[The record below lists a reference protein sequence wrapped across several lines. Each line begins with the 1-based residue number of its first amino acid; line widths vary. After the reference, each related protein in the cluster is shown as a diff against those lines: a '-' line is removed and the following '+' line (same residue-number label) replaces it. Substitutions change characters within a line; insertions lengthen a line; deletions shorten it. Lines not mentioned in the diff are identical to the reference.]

1 MASKIFGGANL
12 SDIARATRERPDSAT
27 PSGKEGARE
36 RPPGRPV
43 LAAAELALT
52 GRVVPPLERENIFS
66 VDPKRCRAWLH
77 HNRTSA
83 WYTRDR
89 CQDLIESI
97 AKDGQ
102 QEPAVARKLVGD
114 PNFDYELIYG
124 MRRRFACEF
133 LNARLRLR
141 VIEADDARAAVLMHI
156 ENADRQDI
164 TPMERALSF
173 QSQLEARIFPTQD
186 ALSDA
191 IGLTKGQVSKLIK
204 AASLMRQTTISQLF
218 PDKSVVPV
226 DAAYKLA
233 TLWDRPAAKEVIL
246 KAAQNLLQRERAGR
260 SPAEILKLL
269 IGSLDRSRKFDPVQ
283 RQYNL
288 GAAGRVVV
296 TRNARGKVTLAFP
309 QGLADVDKTAVL
321 SAVEQILKDLGH

>member
-12 SDIARATRERPDSAT
+12 SEIARSARQREDA
-27 PSGKEGARE
+27 SGGRADRTQ
-36 RPPGRPV
+36 PGRPV

-52 GRVVPPLERENIFS
+52 GRVVPALERENIFS
-66 VDPKRCRAWLH
+66 VNARRCRAWAH
-77 HNRTSA
+77 HNRTAA

-102 QEPAVARKLVGD
+102 QEPAVARKLAGD

-133 LNARLRLR
+133 LNAKLKLR

-173 QSQLEARIFPTQD
+173 QSQLEAKIFPTQD

-191 IGLTKGQVSKLIK
+191 IGLTKGQVSKLVK
-204 AASLMRQTTISQLF
+204 AATLMRQGTISQLF
-218 PDKSVVPV
+218 PDKSTVPV

-233 TLWDRPAAKEVIL
+233 TLWDRPGAKEVIL
-246 KAAQNLLQRERAGR
+246 KAAQNLLQKERAGR
-260 SPAEILKLL
+260 SPADLLKAL
-269 IGSLDRSRKFDPVQ
+269 IASLDRSRKFDPVQ
-283 RQYNL
+283 RHYNV
-288 GAAGRVVV
+288 GAAGRVIV

-309 QGLADVDKTAVL
+309 EGLVNVEK
-321 SAVEQILKDLGH
+321 SAVFVAIEQIMKDLI

>member
-1 MASKIFGGANL
+1 MASRIFGGANL
-12 SDIARATRERPDSAT
+12 SDIARA
-27 PSGKEGARE
+27 ARE
-36 RPPGRPV
+36 RPETPHPDADKTAPGRPV

-66 VDPKRCRAWLH
+66 VDPKRCRAWGY

-102 QEPAVARKLVGD
+102 QEPAVARKLNGD

-133 LNARLRLR
+133 LNMRLKLR

-173 QSQLEARIFPTQD
+173 QTQLEGRIFPTQD
-186 ALSDA
+186 ALADA

-204 AASLMRQTTISQLF
+204 AATLMRHATVSQLF
-218 PDKSVVPV
+218 ADKSAVPV

-233 TLWDRPAAKEVIL
+233 TLWDRPGAKEVIL
-246 KAAQNLLQRERAGR
+246 KAAQNLLQKERAGR
-260 SPAEILKLL
+260 SPADLLKAL
-269 IGSLDRSRKFDPVQ
+269 IASLDRSRHFDPIR

-288 GAAGRVVV
+288 GAAGRVTV

-309 QGLADVDKTAVL
+309 QGLSDIDKESVL
-321 SAVEQILKDLGH
+321 QAVEQILKDLV

>member
-1 MASKIFGGANL
+1 MASRIFGGANL
-12 SDIARATRERPDSAT
+12 SDIARA
-27 PSGKEGARE
+27 ARE
-36 RPPGRPV
+36 RPQSAAEDKAPLGKPV

-52 GRVVPPLERENIFS
+52 GRVVPPLERENIFH
-66 VDPKRCRAWLH
+66 VDPRRCRAWQH
-77 HNRTSA
+77 HNRTEA

-102 QEPAVARKLVGD
+102 QEPAVARKLVAD

-124 MRRRFACEF
+124 MRRRYACEY
-133 LNARLRLR
+133 LNARFKLR

-173 QSQLEARIFPTQD
+173 QSQLEARIFPTQE
-186 ALSDA
+186 ALADA
-191 IGLTKGQVSKLIK
+191 IGLTKGQVSKLVK
-204 AASLMRQTTISQLF
+204 AASLMRHATLTQLF
-218 PDKSVVPV
+218 LDKSAVPV

-233 TLWDRPAAKEVIL
+233 TLWERPGAKEVIL
-246 KAAQNLLQRERAGR
+246 KAAQNLLQKERAGR
-260 SPAEILKLL
+260 SPVDLMKVLL
-269 IGSLDRSRKFDPVQ
+269 SSLDRSRKFEPVQ
-283 RQYNL
+283 KQYNL
-288 GAAGRVVV
+288 GAIGRMVV

-309 QGLADVDKTAVL
+309 QGLATVDKSTVVA
-321 SAVEQILKDLGH
+321 AIEQVMKDLS

>member
-12 SDIARATRERPDSAT
+12 SEIARSARQREDA
-27 PSGKEGARE
+27 SGSRADRTQ
-36 RPPGRPV
+36 PGRPV
-43 LAAAELALT
+43 MAAAELALT

-66 VDPKRCRAWLH
+66 VDARRCRAWAH
-77 HNRTSA
+77 HNRTAA

-102 QEPAVARKLVGD
+102 QEPAVARKLAGD

-133 LNARLRLR
+133 LNTKLKLR

-173 QSQLEARIFPTQD
+173 QSQLEAKIFPTQD

-191 IGLTKGQVSKLIK
+191 IGLTKGQVSKLVK
-204 AASLMRQTTISQLF
+204 AATLMRQGTISQLF
-218 PDKSVVPV
+218 PDKSTVPV

-233 TLWDRPAAKEVIL
+233 TLWDRPGAKEVIL
-246 KAAQNLLQRERAGR
+246 KAAQNLLQKERAGR
-260 SPAEILKLL
+260 SPADLLKAL
-269 IGSLDRSRKFDPVQ
+269 IASLDRSRKFDPVQ
-283 RQYNL
+283 RHYNV
-288 GAAGRVVV
+288 GAAGRVIV

-309 QGLADVDKTAVL
+309 EGFVNVEKSTVFVAI
-321 SAVEQILKDLGH
+321 EQIMKDLI

>member
-12 SDIARATRERPDSAT
+12 SDIARL
-27 PSGKEGARE
+27 ARE
-36 RPPGRPV
+36 RPQGADKDPDNAGPTGSPGRPV

-66 VDPKRCRAWLH
+66 VDPKRCRPWAY
-77 HNRTSA
+77 HNRTAA

-102 QEPAVARKLVGD
+102 QEPAVARKLSGD
-114 PNFDYELIYG
+114 PDFDYELVYG

-133 LNARLRLR
+133 LNTRLKLR
-141 VIEADDARAAVLMHI
+141 VSDADDARAAVLMHI
-156 ENADRQDI
+156 ENADRKDI

-173 QSQLEARIFPTQD
+173 HAQLEAKVFATQD

-191 IGLTKGQVSKLIK
+191 IGLTKGQISKLVK
-204 AASLMRQTTISQLF
+204 AAALMRQGTVSQLF
-218 PDKSVVPV
+218 PDKSAVPV
-226 DAAYKLA
+226 DLAYKMA
-233 TLWDRPAAKEVIL
+233 SLWDRPGAKEVIL
-246 KAAQNLLQRERAGR
+246 KAAQNLLQKERAGR
-260 SPAEILKLL
+260 SAADLLKTL
-269 IGSLDRSRKFDPVQ
+269 IASMDRSKKFDPVQ
-283 RQYNL
+283 KQYNL
-288 GAAGRVVV
+288 GAAGRITV

-309 QGLADVDKTAVL
+309 QGLAGVEKTAVVA
-321 SAVEQILKDLGH
+321 AVEQIVQDLS